1 MVWVAISRSRL
12 KKMLLALLRRR
23 RRQPSVVTVA
33 TVSTKTIT
41 TLNTSTVHTSI
52 ALLRMSSNNEDVIL
66 AVENTPTYKRTKQMI
81 KDIKR
86 ISTPEQDAEDND
98 SQEGTVEGV
107 ISFV

>member
-1 MVWVAISRSRL
+1 
-12 KKMLLALLRRR
+12 
-23 RRQPSVVTVA
+23 
-33 TVSTKTIT
+33 
-41 TLNTSTVHTSI
+41 
-52 ALLRMSSNNEDVIL
+52 
-66 AVENTPTYKRTKQMI
+66 MI